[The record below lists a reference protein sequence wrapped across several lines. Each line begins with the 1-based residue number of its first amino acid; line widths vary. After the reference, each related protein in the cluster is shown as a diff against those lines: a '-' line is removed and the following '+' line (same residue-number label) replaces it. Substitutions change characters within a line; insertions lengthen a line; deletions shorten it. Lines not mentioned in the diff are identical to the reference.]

1 MTHSAER
8 HPPLQT
14 PELPLLLVQ
23 SLILGGWGVAA
34 MSTENKGNY
43 KWLV

>member
-23 SLILGGWGVAA
+23 SPRLRVGGV
-34 MSTENKGNY
+34 
-43 KWLV
+43 WLQRVE